1 MPVSSHHN
9 EPITK
14 NRKEKFVQR
23 NKAMNLVE
31 ILVAVFILSALFMGL
46 FQGLHSGYQ
55 GTERLAEE
63 SYAANHAISLLEAL
77 TLVPYSKLPTIP
89 EGTSDVQVPALLS
102 GISEFRP
109 TSAPDPDYVRLVEVR
124 ELSQRTRDE
133 SDGNN
138 SQWGAL
144 KLIRIEV
151 SWQAKYLKPQKTR
164 TMVFQTLVTDDT
176 EVSR

>member
-1 MPVSSHHN
+1 MRGRR
-9 EPITK
+9 EG
-14 NRKEKFVQR
+14 
-23 NKAMNLVE
+23 MNLVE
-31 ILVAVFILSALFMGL
+31 ILVAVFILSALFLGL

-63 SYAANHAISLLEAL
+63 SFAANHAISLLEAL
-77 TLVPYSKLPTIP
+77 TLVPYSKLPAIAA
-89 EGTSDVQVPALLS
+89 GTSDAQIPALMT
-102 GISEFRP
+102 GVTEFRP
-109 TSAPDPDYVRLVEVR
+109 TSAPDPDYVRVVEVK

-138 SQWGAL
+138 SVWGAL
-144 KLIRIEV
+144 KLIRVEV